1 MKSGLC
7 ILKRSSGLRRL
18 TGLGSARP
26 NKMAEAAKER
36 KLAGEQRS

>member
-7 ILKRSSGLRRL
+7 ILRRSSGPRGL

-26 NKMAEAAKER
+26 NKKAEAARGR
-36 KLAGEQRS
+36 KLAGEPWS